1 MRDKISDVRQAE
13 ILGTQAAEGIDADR
27 NSMAETSGVGAV
39 GESEPIRTGG
49 TVREGGTGR
58 RLKPTTHGKTLEF
71 LMRSLADQ
79 IDDSR
84 QNQEREIQRQQ
95 RLQNQLEQLQ
105 STLNEWRDRV
115 NSLSVDSA
123 ETDEQTDV

>member
-1 MRDKISDVRQAE
+1 MRDKISDVRKAE
-13 ILGTQAAEGIDADR
+13 VLGTQAEKGIDVDR
-27 NSMAETSGVGAV
+27 HSMAEASGVGAV
-39 GESEPIRTGG
+39 GEPEPIGTGG
-49 TVREGGTGR
+49 TVREGGAGR

-95 RLQNQLEQLQ
+95 RLQDQLEQLQ

-115 NSLSVDSA
+115 NSLTA
-123 ETDEQTDV
+123 ETEE